1 VSIDG
6 IHPRIFMTEPVLIE
20 RRGEVAVV
28 TLNMPEKR
36 NALGPAL
43 YQALP
48 QILTELQH
56 DDGLRALVLTGGKHF
71 CSGGDLSGLDDPPL
85 TMRRSMHQGQGS
97 VRALCVGPLPVVA
110 AVEGNAYGAGFS
122 LAMACDFVIADE
134 DTRFCASFARVGLTA
149 DYGLLWSLPQ
159 RVGIGV
165 AREILMLGEPIT
177 GTQGKACGLVDR
189 LSDKGEVL
197 TTAIALAERLAKS
210 APGTIATA
218 KSVLSRW
225 PMGLDHVLAWEAD
238 TQSLLIRSEDFAE
251 GVRAF
256 KGRRPAKFTGR

>member
-1 VSIDG
+1 
-6 IHPRIFMTEPVLIE
+6 MTEPVLIE

-48 QILTELQH
+48 QMLTELQH
-56 DDGLRALVLTGGKHF
+56 DAGLRALVLTGGKHF

-97 VRALCVGPLPVVA
+97 VRALCAGPLPVVA

-134 DTRFCASFARVGLTA
+134 DTRFCASFAR
-149 DYGLLWSLPQ
+149 LLWSLPQ

-165 AREILMLGEPIT
+165 AREILMLGEPVT
-177 GTQGKACGLVDR
+177 GTQGKAWGLVDR

-197 TTAIALAERLAKS
+197 TTAIDLAERLTKS

-238 TQSLLIRSEDFAE
+238 TQSLLIRSEDFSE

-256 KGRRPAKFTGR
+256 KGRRPGKFTGRPGHGQGPPLRS